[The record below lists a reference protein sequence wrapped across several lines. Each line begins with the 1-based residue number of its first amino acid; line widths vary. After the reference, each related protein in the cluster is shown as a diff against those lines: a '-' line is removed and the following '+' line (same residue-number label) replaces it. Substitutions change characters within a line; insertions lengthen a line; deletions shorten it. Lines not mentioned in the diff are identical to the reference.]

1 MSFAAPTPSTLGDSP
16 SHYKCFKMVTNFYVS
31 LNSFYALILNSK
43 ELFLLYLFLGSNIPS
58 GSSFII
64 TLYLEVIIT
73 CDKQSIVSSFQQHI
87 AVVVRKFAICSENNH
102 YFISLRKTENVH
114 EDDKLN
120 NTKDCQYIDLF
131 ISWSEST

>member
-1 MSFAAPTPSTLGDSP
+1 
-16 SHYKCFKMVTNFYVS
+16 MVTNFYVS
-31 LNSFYALILNSK
+31 LNSFYALILNFK

-64 TLYLEVIIT
+64 TLYQEVIIT

-87 AVVVRKFAICSENNH
+87 AVVVRYVYALKVSICSENNH
-102 YFISLRKTENVH
+102 YFIALGKTENVH

-120 NTKDCQYIDLF
+120 NTKDC
-131 ISWSEST
+131 